1 MKSPGFRTW
10 NALFL
15 LLTASMY
22 LGTGW
27 SLWIFQFPSAASLT
41 PANYWFAFV
50 PQVEAATSFFT
61 WMTALMLLSC
71 IFMAV
76 SEWTTGY
83 RWTPIVVFLAVVL
96 ATVLT
101 KLYIFPYNATMEKG
115 ITSQALLTETLGK
128 WITLNKIRVSLWTV
142 EWAAMAA
149 YAGLRLYRE
158 GPRPAGIEAPR

>member
-1 MKSPGFRTW
+1 VKTPGFRTG

-15 LLTASMY
+15 LLTTSMY
-22 LGTGW
+22 FGTGW

-41 PANYWFAFV
+41 PGNYWFAFV

-61 WMTALMLLSC
+61 WMTGLMLLSG

-83 RWTPIVVFLAVVL
+83 RWVPIVVFLAVVL

-101 KLYIFPYNATMEKG
+101 KLYIFPYNATMEAG
-115 ITSQALLTETLGK
+115 IKTQAALAETLGK
-128 WITLNKIRVSLWTV
+128 WIALNKVRVSLWTV
-142 EWAAMAA
+142 EWGAMAA

-158 GPRPAGIEAPR
+158 GPRPAETPR

>member
-41 PANYWFAFV
+41 PENYWYAFV
-50 PQVEAATSFFT
+50 PQVHAATVFFT

-83 RWTPIVVFLAVVL
+83 RWVPIVVFLAVVL

-101 KLYIFPYNATMEKG
+101 KLYIFPYNATMEAG
-115 ITSQALLTETLGK
+115 IKSQALLTETLGK
-128 WITLNKIRVSLWTV
+128 WITLNKVRVSLWTV

-149 YAGLRLYRE
+149 YVGLRLYRE
-158 GPRPAGIEAPR
+158 GPRPAGAEAPR